1 MGIYWRFD
9 YQFAGK
15 RKTLPIGTFPL
26 ITITEARKT
35 HREAKVGH
43 TKQFYPNEYSPN
55 VYNRMVGEL
64 ADKAV
69 NHPCDFDELPAYR
82 ITDSDWQRI
91 NLFRNE
97 LEPHIREGSKYSTAT
112 MRGNVSKVDIHIMK
126 IAALLAYLYDSPLGA
141 IPSQF
146 VDAGMGI
153 MREMLDY
160 TNPSPD
166 STGKSEG
173 EAI

>member
-1 MGIYWRFD
+1 MGILKDKDLKAIHRGEVVPDKSKLSDGEGLYIKLKPLKNSGMGIYWRFD

-69 NHPCDFDELPAYR
+69 NYPCDFDELPAYR

-91 NLFRNE
+91 NLFRAE
-97 LEPHIREGSKYSTAT
+97 REPHIEKLASTAP
-112 MRGNVSKVDIHIMK
+112 R
-126 IAALLAYLYDSPLGA
+126 PC
-141 IPSQF
+141 
-146 VDAGMGI
+146 AGM
-153 MREMLDY
+153 
-160 TNPSPD
+160 SPRWIFT
-166 STGKSEG
+166 S
-173 EAI
+173 